1 MKIAFFWTWEF
12 SSNILKW
19 VLQNKEVEVVLAVSQ
34 PDKPFWRK
42 QELMPTP
49 LKQTAIENNIEVM
62 QPEKLKNSKW
72 QPQGISPTENIDV
85 GAGLVPAQIKDFY
98 EKLKSLNLD
107 FIVVVAYGKII
118 PVEILEIPKY
128 GSINIHW
135 SILPNY
141 RWASPIQESL
151 KNWDTKTWL
160 TIMYMSAWM
169 DEWDMLKIEDIDI
182 DILDKSPDI
191 FKKFENIW
199 PKLLIETLKWVI
211 SWEIKWIPQDNEKA
225 TYCKKIEKENGKIDF
240 ENETVTQIYNKFRAY
255 NPWPWIYTF
264 YNEKKFDI
272 TDCFFEEN
280 DIIFDEDFKLWD
292 VVEFE
297 DHWKNSIWILCN
309 WGILILNKVK
319 LEWKKEMPIKDF
331 LNWNKDFLDYNFIF

>member
-19 VLQNKEVEVVLAVSQ
+19 VLENKEIEVVLAVSQ
-34 PDKPFWRK
+34 PDKPFGRK

-49 LKQTAIENNIEVM
+49 LKQTSIENNIEVM
-62 QPEKLKNSKW
+62 QPEKLKTD
-72 QPQGISPTENIDV
+72 IVFI
-85 GAGLVPAQIKDFY
+85 

-128 GSINIHW
+128 GSINIHG

-151 KNWDTKTWL
+151 KNGDKKTWL

-169 DEWDMLKIEDIDI
+169 DEGDMLKIKEIDI

-199 PKLLIETLKWVI
+199 PNLLIETLKWII
-211 SWEIKWIPQDNEKA
+211 SWELKWVPQDSEKA
-225 TYCKKIEKENGKIDF
+225 TYCKKIEKENWKIDF
-240 ENETVTQIYNKFRAY
+240 KNETVTQIYNKFRAY

-264 YNEKKFDI
+264 YNGKKFDI

-280 DIIFDEDFKLWD
+280 DIIFDDDFKLWD

-319 LEWKKEMPIKDF
+319 LEWKKEMSIKDF
-331 LNWNKDFLDYNFIF
+331 LNWNKDFLDYNFILC